1 MKLIEII
8 EYLEIVAPLSYQET
22 YDNSGLLVGDKN
34 MNITSVLTCLDCTE
48 GIVDEAINNKC
59 NLIISHHPII
69 FKPLKKII
77 NSNYNERIIFKA
89 IKNDIAIYS
98 IHTNLDN
105 IEGGVSFILANKL
118 GLLNSE
124 ILKKKESTLT
134 QLITYC
140 PKKNINK
147 LEDAL
152 FKVGAGKV
160 GSKYD
165 QCSFI
170 SKGTGSF
177 RPINNAAPYIGSK
190 NIRSSLYEEK
200 LEIIFPTY
208 LEQRVIKTL
217 FDTHPYEEV
226 AYQLIRLENRD
237 VSIGAGVIGDLN
249 KEMDVISF
257 FKLLKKIMPFS
268 MLKHTGFSNKKSVKK
283 IAFCG
288 GSGVFLL
295 NEAISQKAD
304 IYITSDFKYHDFFEV
319 DQRIIAVDMGHYES
333 EQFVPNLISEI
344 LKKKFP
350 KLAVILTQINTNPI
364 SYY

>member
-1 MKLIEII
+1 MKLLEII
-8 EYLEIVAPLSYQET
+8 EYLEIVAPLSYQES

-48 GIVDEAINNKC
+48 EIIEEAINRKC

-69 FKPLKKII
+69 FNSIKKIT
-77 NSNYNERIIFKA
+77 NSNYNERVIYQA

-98 IHTNLDN
+98 MHTNLDN
-105 IEGGVSFILANKL
+105 VDGGVSFILSNKL
-118 GLLNSE
+118 GLLNSK
-124 ILKKKESTLT
+124 ILKQKENTLT

-140 PKKNINK
+140 PKKDIK
-147 LEDAL
+147 KVEDAL
-152 FKVGAGKV
+152 FNVGAGKV

-170 SKGTGSF
+170 SKGLGSF
-177 RPINNAAPYIGSK
+177 RPLENANPYIGSK
-190 NIRSSLYEEK
+190 NKRSFQDEHR
-200 LEIIFPTY
+200 LELIFPTY
-208 LEQRVIKTL
+208 LEKQVMNKL
-217 FDTHPYEEV
+217 FEAHPYEEV
-226 AYQLIRLENRD
+226 AYELIRLANKD
-237 VSIGAGVIGDLN
+237 TTIGSGVIGDLK
-249 KEMDVISF
+249 KEMNIISF
-257 FKLLKKIMPFS
+257 FKLLKKIMPFQV
-268 MLKHTGFSNKKSVKK
+268 LKHTKFSNKTKVKK

-288 GSGVFLL
+288 GSGVFLI
-295 NEAISQKAD
+295 NEAIFQKAD

-319 DQRIIAVDMGHYES
+319 DKKIIAVDIGHYES

-350 KLAVILTQINTNPI
+350 KLAIILTQINTNPI

>member
-8 EYLEIVAPLSYQET
+8 EYLESIAPLSYQEN
-22 YDNSGLLVGDKN
+22 YDNSGLLVGDEN
-34 MNITSVLTCLDCTE
+34 MKIKSVLTCLDCTE
-48 GIVDEAINNKC
+48 EVIEEAIKKQC

-69 FKPLKKII
+69 FNDIKKITH
-77 NSNYNERIIFKA
+77 STYNERVVLKA
-89 IKNDIAIYS
+89 IKNDVAIYA

-118 GLLNSE
+118 GLLNPK
-124 ILKKKESTLT
+124 ILKQKENTIT

-140 PKKNINK
+140 PEKHIKK
-147 LEDAL
+147 LESAL
-152 FKVGAGKV
+152 FSVGAGKV

-170 SKGTGSF
+170 SQGLGGF
-177 RPINNAAPYIGSK
+177 RPLDKANPYVGSK
-190 NIRSSLYEEK
+190 NERFSQNEDR
-200 LEIIFPTY
+200 LELVFPSY
-208 LEQRVIKTL
+208 LEKNIIKTL
-217 FDTHPYEEV
+217 FDAHPYEEV
-226 AYQLIRLENRD
+226 AYELIRLGNKD
-237 VSIGAGVIGDLN
+237 KTIGSGVIGDL
-249 KEMDVISF
+249 KSEMDIISF
-257 FKLLKKIMPFS
+257 FKLLKKNMPFKF
-268 MLKHTGFSNKKSVKK
+268 LKHTKLPNQAKVKK

-295 NEAISQKAD
+295 HEAIAQKAD

-319 DQRIIAVDMGHYES
+319 DKKIIAVDIGHYES